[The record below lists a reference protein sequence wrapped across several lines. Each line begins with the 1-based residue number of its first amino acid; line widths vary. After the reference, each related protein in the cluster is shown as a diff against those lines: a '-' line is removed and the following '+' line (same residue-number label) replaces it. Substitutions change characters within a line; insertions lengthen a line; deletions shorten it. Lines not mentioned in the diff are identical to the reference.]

1 MENVSIVVAMARNY
15 VIGSGGKLPWHLPID
30 LEHFQKLTVGHTVI
44 MGRKTYESIRDKLGG
59 PLPKRVNIVVSKTMD
74 ICANEC
80 VVVRSL
86 EEAFELTSNQDEV
99 FVIGG
104 QQIYELALPF
114 ANRIYMTLINKN
126 FSGDARFP
134 VFDASKWRPIDLQ
147 VPPIGG
153 NDEPSCTFVILERGE

>member
-15 VIGSGGKLPWHLPID
+15 VIGSGNKLPWHLPVD
-30 LEHFQKLTVGHTVI
+30 LRHFQKLTDGHTVI
-44 MGRKTYESIRDKLGG
+44 MGRKTYESICDKLGG
-59 PLPKRVNIVVSKTMD
+59 PLPGRVNIVVSKTMN
-74 ICANEC
+74 ICAKEC

-104 QQIYELALPF
+104 QQMYELALPF

-126 FSGDARFP
+126 FPGDAFFP
-134 VFDASKWRPIDLQ
+134 IFDALKWRPIDLR

-153 NDEPSCTFVILERGE
+153 SDEPSCTFIILERGG